1 MMQANDATPV
11 DSRFGGLDSWVES
24 MIAAGKLAHAQTT
37 VFKSGAT
44 IHSNCQGVMDIAGD
58 TPLRPD
64 AIFRIYSMTKP
75 VTAVAMMILIEEGK
89 CALEDPLAKFIPA
102 FADTKVYRSGDI
114 EGFETAS
121 PRTPLTIRHLLTH
134 TGGLTYAN
142 QKIEP
147 VATLYRNN
155 KVDFSAARDDFADAV
170 DTVAG
175 LPLLFHPGSC
185 WHYSISHDI
194 MGRLIEVISG
204 QTFDRFLAERIFQPL
219 RMADTGFRIAAENH
233 HRLTAIYGYDKEG
246 RLKDIST
253 YSADRF
259 LRGGTLLSG
268 GGGLVSTSAD
278 YLRFARMLLNRGA
291 LDGARILQ
299 PATVERMIR
308 NDLSGDLPA
317 LGAAQDSGD
326 ELTGI
331 GFGLIGAVMLDPAQS
346 VFDGSPGDYCWGG
359 AASTYFWVD
368 PQEEMVVTFMTQLMP
383 PAALPTRREVRRLV
397 YTALRATNR

>member
-1 MMQANDATPV
+1 MRTGDATPV
-11 DSRFGGLDSWVES
+11 DSRFGALDAWVET
-24 MIAAGKLAHAQTT
+24 MIATGKLAHAQTT
-37 VFKSGAT
+37 VFKAGAT
-44 IHSNCQGVMDIAGD
+44 IHTNCQGVMDIAGD
-58 TPLRPD
+58 ATLRPD

-75 VTAVAMMILIEEGK
+75 VTAVALMTLIEEGK

-102 FADTKVYRSGDI
+102 FSDTRVYSGGDI
-114 EGFETAS
+114 DNFDTEVPHA
-121 PRTPLTIRHLLTH
+121 PLTIRHLLTH

-142 QKIEP
+142 QKVEP
-147 VATLYRNN
+147 VATLYRNK
-155 KVDFSAARDDFADAV
+155 KVDFSAARDDFAAAV

-175 LPLLFHPGSC
+175 LPLIFHPGSR
-185 WHYSISHDI
+185 WHYSISHDV

-204 QTFDRFLAERIFQPL
+204 QRFDRFLEERIFQPL
-219 RMADTGFRIAAENH
+219 RMADTGFRIATENH

-246 RLKDIST
+246 QLKDISA

-278 YLRFARMLLNRGA
+278 YLRFARMLLNKGT

-299 PATVERMIR
+299 PATVERMTR
-308 NDLSGDLPA
+308 NDLSGDLPTM
-317 LGAAQDSGD
+317 GAAQDSGD

-383 PAALPTRREVRRLV
+383 PAALPSRREVRRLV
-397 YTALRATNR
+397 YAALRANDR